1 MPAVRRALA
10 ALPVVAV
17 AVAAPSAHA
26 AQIRTFPCVPY
37 IAGQQTMPVAG
48 AGFTPGGSVTVYTNS
63 VAAPAPRILTS
74 ARLDAGGGF
83 GLATTAPAFTKPDG
97 NLETFNLIAE
107 DRSNPAAPIVASTPF
122 ALVRFG
128 LKITPTPR
136 RPRSK
141 VTYTA
146 RGYVPG
152 QPIYVHFRYR
162 GTTRRTVTLGVA
174 KGPCGIAA
182 KRMRALPTSVRYGG
196 WRAYVDQSRSFSRK
210 TRPQWIEPFRI
221 TRSFR

>member
-26 AQIRTFPCVPY
+26 AQIRTFPCVAY
-37 IAGQQTMPVAG
+37 IPGQPTMPVAG
-48 AGFTPGGSVTVYTNS
+48 AGFTPGGSVTLYTNS
-63 VAAPAPRILTS
+63 VAAPEPQILTS
-74 ARLDAGGGF
+74 ARLDDSGGF
-83 GLATTAPAFTKPDG
+83 GLATAAPGFSKPTR
-97 NLETFNLIAE
+97 NLETFNLVAQ
-107 DRSNPAAPIVASTPF
+107 DRSDAAAPIVANTAF
-122 ALVRFG
+122 QLVRFG
-128 LKITPTPR
+128 LRITPTPT

-152 QPIYVHFRYR
+152 RPIYVHFRYR
-162 GTTRRTVTLGVA
+162 GATRRTVSLGVA

-182 KRMRALPTSVRYGG
+182 RKMRALPTKLRYGA
-196 WRAYVDQSRSFSRK
+196 WRAHVDQERRFSPK
-210 TRPQWIEPFRI
+210 TRPQWIDPFTIR
-221 TRSFR
+221 RVLR

>member
-17 AVAAPSAHA
+17 AVAAPSAQA
-26 AQIRTFPCVPY
+26 AQIKTFPCVAY
-37 IAGQQTMPVAG
+37 IPGQATMPIAG
-48 AGFTPGGSVTVYTNS
+48 AGFTPGGSVTLYTNS
-63 VAAPAPRILTS
+63 GAAPEPRILTS
-74 ARLDAGGGF
+74 ARLDGSGGF
-83 GLATTAPAFTKPDG
+83 GLATPAPAFSKPTR
-97 NLETFNLIAE
+97 NLETFNLLAQ
-107 DRSNPAAPIVASTPF
+107 DRTDPAAPIVANTAF
-122 ALVRFG
+122 QLVRFG
-128 LKITPTPR
+128 LKITPTPK

-152 QPIYVHFRYR
+152 RPIYVHFRYR
-162 GTTRRTVTLGVA
+162 GVTRRTVTLGVA
-174 KGPCGIAA
+174 TGPCGIAA
-182 KRMRALPTSVRYGG
+182 RTMRALPTRVRYGR
-196 WRAYVDQSRSFSRK
+196 WRAYVDQSRSFSAQ